1 MMDEGLSLC
10 DTGCQSDMSTPCS
23 PPMCLGRRKQA
34 SEEEEEEEEEEMEE
48 GRECLLFV
56 LCFVTLCFGDMNVR
70 FLYSPVNCIVGA
82 RERD

>member
-1 MMDEGLSLC
+1 MGE
-10 DTGCQSDMSTPCS
+10 QP
-23 PPMCLGRRKQA
+23 
-34 SEEEEEEEEEEMEE
+34 EEEEEEEEEMEE